1 MGRNLSPTWS
11 FNSQHAENVQRK
23 VTHGSNQLEHL
34 IPVYIV
40 HRDDG
45 VERSIAHS
53 IVTVSYVNRYL
64 L

>member
-1 MGRNLSPTWS
+1 MGWNLSPMWS

-34 IPVYIV
+34 IPMHIV
-40 HRDDG
+40 HCDDG

-53 IVTVSYVNRYL
+53 VVTVSYVNRYL